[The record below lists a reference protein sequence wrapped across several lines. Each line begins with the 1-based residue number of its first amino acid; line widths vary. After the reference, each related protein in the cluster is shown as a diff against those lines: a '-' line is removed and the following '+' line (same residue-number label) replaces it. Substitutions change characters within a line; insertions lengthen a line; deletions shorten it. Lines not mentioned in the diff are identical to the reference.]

1 MSRNDP
7 PAPAEVLDRDDPLAA
22 LRGEF
27 HIPEHDGREAV
38 YLCGNSLGLQ
48 PVAAAGLLA
57 EELEDWQRLGVE
69 GHFRGRRPWV
79 DYHRQFAHGLARLT
93 GAGPGETAAMNT
105 LTVNLHLLMVSFY
118 RPSADRWRLLIEK
131 PAFPS
136 DRYAAESQVR
146 FHGLDPADALI
157 EVGPRKG
164 ESWIRE
170 EDVLAA
176 IDEYG
181 DTLALVLLPG
191 VQYYS
196 GQVFDMAGIT
206 AAARARGCRVGWDLA
221 HAIGNVPLALHDWGC
236 DFATWC
242 SYKYLNGGPG
252 AVSGIFVHARH
263 ARDDDLPRFAGWWGH
278 DRASRFEMGP
288 DFRPMPGAEGWQLS
302 NPPILSLTPLL
313 ASLDLFGR
321 AGMAALRSKSERL
334 TAFLEASLN
343 HRLAGAVRI
352 LTPPE
357 PGRRGCQLSLA
368 LRAGRERGREVFA
381 GLSAAGV
388 VCDWREPDVIRVAP
402 VPLYNRYAD
411 CERFVRVLAELIE

>member
-1 MSRNDP
+1 MNRSDP
-7 PAPAEVLDRDDPLAA
+7 PASADVLDRDDPLAA
-22 LRGEF
+22 LRSEF

-48 PVAAAGLLA
+48 PVAAADLLA
-57 EELEDWQRLGVE
+57 EELEDWRRLGVE

-79 DYHRQFAHGLARLT
+79 DYHRQFADGLARLT

-118 RPSADRWRLLIEK
+118 RPSPERFRLLIEK

-263 ARDDDLPRFAGWWGH
+263 ARADDLPRFAGWWGH
-278 DRASRFEMGP
+278 DRGSRFEMGP
-288 DFRPMPGAEGWQLS
+288 EFRPMPGAEGWQLS